1 MKFSV
6 YSGTYYIEGHNTY
19 MLPWSKVPFSA
30 SLLDFTRGSPNGR
43 VSHMFA
49 PGRQNAWRLFQII
62 CPLFKIPSD
71 FACIHYSLSYSLVS
85 SFLLLFVFYFI
96 FGNTFSKSSC
106 LNWILLQLIQ
116 TTYFFVLCIP
126 FWSDHTVGAYKVF
139 ISTSSLPVNTLL
151 LSSQL
156 LI

>member
-71 FACIHYSLSYSLVS
+71 FARIHYSLSYSRVLI
-85 SFLLLFVFYFI
+85 SFAFCFLFYFWKYI
-96 FGNTFSKSSC
+96 F
-106 LNWILLQLIQ
+106 
-116 TTYFFVLCIP
+116 
-126 FWSDHTVGAYKVF
+126 KVF
-139 ISTSSLPVNTLL
+139 LPQLNFTITHSDYIFFCSFYTFLIWPYYWSIQSIHFYQFSTS
-151 LSSQL
+151 
-156 LI
+156 